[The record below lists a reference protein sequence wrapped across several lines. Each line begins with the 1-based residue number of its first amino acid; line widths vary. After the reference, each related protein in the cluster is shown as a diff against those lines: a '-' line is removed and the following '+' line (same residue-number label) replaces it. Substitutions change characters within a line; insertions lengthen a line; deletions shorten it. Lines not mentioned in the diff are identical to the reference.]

1 MLAEVEFD
9 ESLGF
14 QFKCFAEYKGH
25 TFKAVK
31 KALEENGFTDVTE
44 GQGGPF
50 CAWFLLPEYSKYITF
65 DPFTNNFVYPV

>member
-1 MLAEVEFD
+1 MIGAQCWQKLSLTNS
-9 ESLGF
+9 SLGF

-50 CAWFLLPEYSKYITF
+50 CAWFLLPET
-65 DPFTNNFVYPV
+65 PNR